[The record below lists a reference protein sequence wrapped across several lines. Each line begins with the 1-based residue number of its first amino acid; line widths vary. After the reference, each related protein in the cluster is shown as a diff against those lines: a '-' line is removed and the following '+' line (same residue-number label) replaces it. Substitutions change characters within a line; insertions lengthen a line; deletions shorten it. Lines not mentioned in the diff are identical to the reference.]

1 MFTRAHCILYSG
13 KFHLIVFLVIPRQ
26 YFLHSIVNNTMETK
40 CIVYLMP
47 YCIVLPVTDFT
58 LSTGLLMDKSEPRIW
73 ELAYG
78 RRLFFGIRYIS
89 PFFFSPFHVRL
100 LRETDNPTIRSVNNW
115 ATRNSRNSVLGVM
128 ISQVRLNWW
137 FVYLTYRSW
146 KQPVFG
152 KLSYVRPS
160 EMFSFNYLILIYT
173 FHSLVCTYYQSSLLL
188 SFS

>member
-1 MFTRAHCILYSG
+1 MYRLPNAILYCVACNRFYAKHRFADG
-13 KFHLIVFLVIPRQ
+13 QKWTTHLRTSLWQ
-26 YFLHSIVNNTMETK
+26 
-40 CIVYLMP
+40 
-47 YCIVLPVTDFT
+47 T
-58 LSTGLLMDKSEPRIW
+58 LIFRHTIHQPI
-73 ELAYG
+73 
-78 RRLFFGIRYIS
+78 
-89 PFFFSPFHVRL
+89 FFSPFHVRL